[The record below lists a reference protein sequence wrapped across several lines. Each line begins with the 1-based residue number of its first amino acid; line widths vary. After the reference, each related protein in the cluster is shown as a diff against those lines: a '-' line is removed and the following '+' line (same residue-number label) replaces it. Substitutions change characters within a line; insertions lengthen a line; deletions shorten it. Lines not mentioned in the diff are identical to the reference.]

1 MNVLKFFQPYRAKN
15 LNNLN
20 KLQNR
25 NLITLFYRENY
36 LGSRTKRSMLRLY
49 LIN

>member
-20 KLQNR
+20 KPQNR
-25 NLITLFYRENY
+25 NLITLFYREN
-36 LGSRTKRSMLRLY
+36 
-49 LIN
+49 N